1 MSIAMRVALAALVM
15 LAWSPGFGTAQAA
28 GDRAF
33 GEYLSA
39 ECVTC
44 HRVTGQS
51 QGIPSIAGLP
61 PATFVD
67 LLTQYRRKQRAN
79 PIMQTIASRLT
90 GARRVFRQLAG
101 ATVTGERRDSPDE
114 LVSKSR
120 TETPTNLD

>member
-1 MSIAMRVALAALVM
+1 MRTARHVALAAFVV
-15 LAWSPGFGTAQAA
+15 LAGWAEVVSAHAE

-39 ECVTC
+39 ECITC
-44 HRVTGQS
+44 HRVGAPS
-51 QGIPSIAGLP
+51 QDIPPIVGLP

-90 GARRVFRQLAG
+90 DEEMAALAAYFASLPAR
-101 ATVTGERRDSPDE
+101 
-114 LVSKSR
+114 
-120 TETPTNLD
+120 

>member
-1 MSIAMRVALAALVM
+1 MSTATRVVLVAIVAPACCAALD
-15 LAWSPGFGTAQAA
+15 LARAA

-44 HRVTGQS
+44 HRVGGHS

-79 PIMQTIASRLT
+79 PIMQTIAARLT
-90 GARRVFRQLAG
+90 DHEMAALAAYFG
-101 ATVTGERRDSPDE
+101 SLPAHR
-114 LVSKSR
+114 
-120 TETPTNLD
+120 

>member
-1 MSIAMRVALAALVM
+1 MSAATRVALATLVT
-15 LAWSPGFGTAQAA
+15 LAWCAGCVSARAA

-44 HRVTGQS
+44 HRVSGHS

-67 LLTQYRRKQRAN
+67 LLTQYQRKQRAN
-79 PIMQTIASRLT
+79 PIMQTIAARLSDDEM
-90 GARRVFRQLAG
+90 AALAAYFASLPG
-101 ATVTGERRDSPDE
+101 QR
-114 LVSKSR
+114 
-120 TETPTNLD
+120 

>member
-1 MSIAMRVALAALVM
+1 MSTAMRVALVAIVAPACCTALDV
-15 LAWSPGFGTAQAA
+15 TRAA

-44 HRVTGQS
+44 HRVSGHS

-67 LLTQYRRKQRAN
+67 LLAQYRAKQRAN
-79 PIMQTIASRLT
+79 PIKQTIAARLT
-90 GARRVFRQLAG
+90 DDEMAALA
-101 ATVTGERRDSPDE
+101 AYFASLPAQR
-114 LVSKSR
+114 
-120 TETPTNLD
+120 

>member
-1 MSIAMRVALAALVM
+1 MSIALRVALAALVA
-15 LAWSPGFGTAQAA
+15 LAWYAGFGTARAA

-44 HRVTGQS
+44 HRVSGHS

-79 PIMQTIASRLT
+79 PIMQTIAARLT
-90 GARRVFRQLAG
+90 DDEMAALAAYFG
-101 ATVTGERRDSPDE
+101 SLPAQR
-114 LVSKSR
+114 
-120 TETPTNLD
+120 